1 MARTSITTLYTGFL
15 FVLVVIFVTEMAFG
29 RPLERELLPTGI
41 TGSAITPVEDRKGN
55 LDANPENV
63 GLKGKTTGSSDIQ
76 GVAQQKNKVRGK
88 GNAEDLKGK
97 LKATGSGNVANV
109 ATGEGTL
116 KPKGDLKKGELEVT
130 GTGSA
135 VVAGVPLN
143 GNVGV
148 KQGSNSQNEKK
159 QTYGSHSN
167 GMGEPTAEE
176 PPKNYVH

>member
-1 MARTSITTLYTGFL
+1 MARTSITTGFL

-41 TGSAITPVEDRKGN
+41 KGSAITPAEERTGN

-63 GLKGKTTGSSDIQ
+63 GLKGKTAGSSDIQ

-109 ATGEGTL
+109 AKGSGTL
-116 KPKGDLKKGELEVT
+116 RPKGDLKKGELEVT
-130 GTGSA
+130 GTGSMT
-135 VVAGVPLN
+135 VAGVTVK
-143 GNVGV
+143 GNLGGEP
-148 KQGSNSQNEKK
+148 GSNSQNEKPK
-159 QTYGSHSN
+159 TYESQSN
-167 GMGEPTAEE
+167 GKGEATTEE
-176 PPKNYVH
+176 PPKYYYRH